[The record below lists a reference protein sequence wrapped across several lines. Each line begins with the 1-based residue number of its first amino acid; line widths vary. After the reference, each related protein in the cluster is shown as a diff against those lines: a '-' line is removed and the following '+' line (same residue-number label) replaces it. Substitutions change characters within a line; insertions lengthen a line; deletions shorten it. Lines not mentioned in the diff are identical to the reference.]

1 MTTRGVLGLH
11 EGGVEYQKSDE
22 LVFDTDYFEQFRLM
36 GVLLR
41 IELYRGGPLL
51 VLLTKVLV
59 HLY

>member
-11 EGGVEYQKSDE
+11 EGGVEYRKSGE
-22 LVFDTDYFEQFRLM
+22 LIFDTGYSELFRLM